1 MMRLSSRWKHEVGPG
16 FQPVQETAS
25 SSPIPTGLRQ
35 SAQGCEARAT
45 LGKAGQIP
53 STLKGLKPARP
64 QRCNPVGVED
74 PLLMS
79 PRVGAGCA
87 NPGLNVAIPLGL
99 AEVRAVHQDLHPSSL
114 WISVLIMVLLG
125 AAGCSTPPKTSFR
138 PASTPFPAEALVTQR
153 GVLTVLGRQFTLNGY
168 LALSPTGGKR
178 LVVTENF
185 GSVLA
190 DVLITPDGVAHVMRS
205 SRALKPKWIRRYLA
219 ADVQC
224 LTGGTTVEEC
234 PGGMISPTH
243 YLVQRRWYKLDL
255 QTVNVK
261 PGPQPATMFDASRAE
276 KP

>member
-1 MMRLSSRWKHEVGPG
+1 MRLSCRWMHEVGPG
-16 FQPVQETAS
+16 FQPVQETAWS
-25 SSPIPTGLRQ
+25 SSIPTGLHHA
-35 SAQGCEARAT
+35 AQGCEARAT

-53 STLKGLKPARP
+53 STLKGLKHARA
-64 QRCNPVGVED
+64 QGCNPVGVGD
-74 PLLMS
+74 SLLMP
-79 PRVGAGCA
+79 PRVGARRA
-87 NPGLNVAIPLGL
+87 NPGLNDAIPLGL
-99 AEVRAVHQDLHPSSL
+99 AGVRAEQQNRHRSSF

-125 AAGCSTPPKTSFR
+125 AAGCATPPKTSFR

-205 SRALKPKWIRRYLA
+205 SRALKPKWIRSYLA

-234 PGGMISPTH
+234 PGEMISPTH

>member
-1 MMRLSSRWKHEVGPG
+1 MMRRRHVHWLRWGKSALTPALSPRRGSAKEEIVLATSAAAFVTPSAAGMRARVIRSPG
-16 FQPVQETAS
+16 A
-25 SSPIPTGLRQ
+25 L
-35 SAQGCEARAT
+35 
-45 LGKAGQIP
+45 
-53 STLKGLKPARP
+53 
-64 QRCNPVGVED
+64 
-74 PLLMS
+74 PLLGE
-79 PRVGAGCA
+79 R
-87 NPGLNVAIPLGL
+87 

-125 AAGCSTPPKTSFR
+125 AAGCSTPPKTAFR

-234 PGGMISPTH
+234 PGEMISPTH